1 MFYYTSIENF
11 LFPCIMKSM
20 LTVEKNSPLLGHI
33 QLKQPF
39 LLVVLRAANIPSG
52 FWIIENSITGKMPL
66 EPLLNM

>member
-1 MFYYTSIENF
+1 
-11 LFPCIMKSM
+11 M